1 MRILAFGAHPDDCDL
16 CFGGTAVLYARAGH
30 QVKFISATNGDTGHY
45 EIGGGQ
51 LARRRYEETQESRRI
66 SGIAEYEVF
75 DIHNN
80 GLTTD
85 IPTRERFIKAI
96 REWNPDLVFTHRTVD
111 YHPDHRAT
119 AQLVQDSSYAIIIPN
134 VVPLTPVMRR
144 APVICC
150 YADRFKKPCPFDPQI
165 VVDIDAA
172 IDTKL
177 AMFRAQ
183 ESQIFEWLAY
193 TEGKMDDIPTDP
205 AERDAWVRRETSLK
219 RSYEMADRF
228 RGELIAK
235 YGEERGK
242 AVRTAEAFEISEY
255 GRQPSEKELAELFPF

>member
-1 MRILAFGAHPDDCDL
+1 MRILAIGAHPDDCDL

-51 LARRRYEETQESRRI
+51 LARRRWAETQESCRV
-66 SGIAEYEVF
+66 SDIAEYEVF

-85 IPTRERFIKAI
+85 IATRERFIKAI
-96 REWNPDLVFTHRTVD
+96 REWQPDLVFTHRTVD

-119 AQLVQDSSYAIIIPN
+119 AQLVQDSSYAVIIPN
-134 VVPLTPVMRR
+134 VAPLTPVLKR
-144 APVICC
+144 APVIC
-150 YADRFKKPCPFDPQI
+150 YFADRFRKPCPFQCD
-165 VVDIDAA
+165 VAVDIDASV
-172 IDTKL
+172 DTKL

-183 ESQIFEWLAY
+183 ESQVFEWLAY
-193 TEGKMDDIPTDP
+193 TAGNIGDIPEDP
-205 AERDAWVRRETSLK
+205 AERDEWIRKETSLK

-228 RGELIAK
+228 RAQLIAR
-235 YGEERGK
+235 YGEERGA
-242 AVRTAEAFEISEY
+242 AVQAAEGFEISEY
-255 GRQPSEKELAELFPF
+255 GRQPREGELDELFPF

>member
-45 EIGGGQ
+45 EMGGGQ
-51 LARRRYEETQESRRI
+51 LARRRYDETQESRRM

-85 IPTRERFIKAI
+85 IATRERFIKAI
-96 REWNPDLVFTHRTVD
+96 REWNPDIVFTHRTVD

-134 VVPLTPVMRR
+134 VAPLTPVMKR

-150 YADRFKKPCPFDPQI
+150 YADRFKKPVPFDPQI
-165 VVDIDAA
+165 VVDID
-172 IDTKL
+172 
-177 AMFRAQ
+177 
-183 ESQIFEWLAY
+183 
-193 TEGKMDDIPTDP
+193 DIPTYP
-205 AERDAWVRRETSLK
+205 AERDAWIRRETSLK

-228 RGELIAK
+228 RKELVAK
-235 YGEERGK
+235 YGEARGN

-255 GRQPSEKELAELFPF
+255 GRQPSARELAELFPF